1 MTDGEGNVLGRA
13 ARTAGGQPGHLNTP
27 GGRCLYLL
35 PCAFLLWAVGAG
47 EELQLASSSTLHSS
61 TMTWLGRT
69 AAQEIQDIPQ
79 DINVHTVLIVSPF
92 LSCLH
97 DLLTLKNTL

>member
-1 MTDGEGNVLGRA
+1 MLGRA
-13 ARTAGGQPGHLNTP
+13 VRAAGGQPGHLNTP

-69 AAQEIQDIPQ
+69 AAQENLDIPQ

-97 DLLTLKNTL
+97 DLLTYKNTP